1 MASDAGAGGSS
12 SGGAGIGNDGQ
23 SGSATGAPPVC
34 PRHPDRVSYVR
45 CQRCNRPTCPQCQRP
60 ASVGIQ
66 CVDCVNEAKRSQRP
80 LRSRLGF
87 TAAQGPPIVTYVL
100 IGLNV
105 AVFLLAPVLIGDAW
119 KGYLALW
126 PGYSA
131 EFGPQ
136 YLDVGNEWYRWITSG
151 FVHFGLLHLG
161 MNMFV
166 LWQFGGQLEPILGR
180 LRFAALYVIALL
192 GGSLAIELL
201 GSGTSPH
208 GGASGAIFGLIAA
221 YALVLKRLQLPFQ
234 SLVATAGIWLALG
247 FVIPNISWQ
256 GHLGG
261 AVAGAL
267 AMLAMFRG
275 VDKREKAR
283 LTGT

>member
-12 SGGAGIGNDGQ
+12 NGGSGFDGDGQ
-23 SGSATGAPPVC
+23 IGSATGAPPVC

-45 CQRCNRPTCPQCQRP
+45 CQRCDRPTCPECQRP

-66 CVDCVNEAKRSQRP
+66 CVDCVNAAKKAQRP

-105 AVFLLAPVLIGDAW
+105 AVFVLAPLLLEAGW
-119 KGYLALW
+119 KGYFVLS
-126 PGYSA
+126 PGYDA
-131 EFGPQ
+131 EFGQ
-136 YLDVGNEWYRWITSG
+136 EWLGDGDQWYRWITSG
-151 FVHFGLLHLG
+151 FVHFGWLHVG

-166 LWQFGGQLEPILGR
+166 LWQFGTQLEPIMGR
-180 LRFAALYVIALL
+180 LRYAALYLISLL
-192 GGSLAIELL
+192 GGSLAVMLL
-201 GSGTSPH
+201 ASGGAH
-208 GGASGAIFGLIAA
+208 AGASGAIFGLIAA
-221 YALVLKRLQLPFQ
+221 YAIVLKRLNLPFQ
-234 SLVATAGIWLALG
+234 SLVASAGIWLVLG
-247 FVIPNISWQ
+247 FVVPNMSWQ

-261 AVAGAL
+261 AVVGAL
-267 AMLAMFRG
+267 TMLLMLRG

-283 LTGT
+283 LSGS

>member
-1 MASDAGAGGSS
+1 MTSDAGAGSSNSDSNGQVGS
-12 SGGAGIGNDGQ
+12 GMNGA
-23 SGSATGAPPVC
+23 TPTC

-66 CVDCVNEAKRSQRP
+66 CVDCVNQAMKGQRP

-87 TAAQGPPIVTYVL
+87 TAAQGPPMVTYVL
-100 IGLNV
+100 IGVSV
-105 AVFLLAPVLIGDAW
+105 AVFVLAPLLIGDAW
-119 KGYLALW
+119 AGYLGLW
-126 PGYSA
+126 PGYTA
-131 EFGPQ
+131 EFGAQ

-151 FVHFGLLHLG
+151 FVHFGWLHLG

-166 LWQFGGQLEPILGR
+166 LWQFGSQLEPALGR
-180 LRFAALYVIALL
+180 ARFAGLYAISLL
-192 GGSLAIELL
+192 GGSLSIELL
-201 GSGTSPH
+201 ASSGVH
-208 GGASGAIFGLIAA
+208 GGASAAVFGLIAA

-234 SLVATAGIWLALG
+234 SLLATAGIWLVLG
-247 FVIPNISWQ
+247 FVLPGVSWQ

-261 AVAGAL
+261 AIAGVL
-267 AMLAMFRG
+267 TMLVMFRG

-283 LTGT
+283 LYGG